1 MLHAVNPVIV
11 NARIEEDIWNLPEV
25 PIGMEEWN
33 WFKFQCHVID
43 HDEEWK
49 WVKEIWQR
57 TKCTVQMMEKH
68 FMAQIKH
75 WHWKILQLCDDVLS
89 DVDGENH
96 KIRFVFTSRVIL
108 LNCKHILYLYST
120 VLNNVGWSN
129 TNHGMR
135 NAVEFQS
142 PCMGKELVSQ

>member
-25 PIGMEEWN
+25 PIGM
-33 WFKFQCHVID
+33 
-43 HDEEWK
+43 EEWK